1 MPRIPWWM
9 LAALAALCAPVVGA
23 EPPIKLYC
31 ARDVPGFTD
40 AELTLSA
47 SGPHLVSVTFA
58 RERPSRHQ
66 TEWAL
71 MDCLNTASK
80 LDPSKDILAT
90 ARYRT
95 PEAGSAILPEALE
108 PYGPLARLRY
118 RASTRNVVVDRET
131 P

>member
-1 MPRIPWWM
+1 MLRTRWWM
-9 LAALAALCAPVVGA
+9 LAVLAALCAPA
-23 EPPIKLYC
+23 AAEEPPIKLYC

-40 AELTLSA
+40 AEITLNA

-58 RERPSRHQ
+58 RERPTRHQ
-66 TEWAL
+66 AEWAL

-80 LDPSKDILAT
+80 LDSSKDILAT

-95 PEAGSAILPEALE
+95 PEILPEALE
-108 PYGPLARLRY
+108 PYGPAVRLRY
-118 RASTRNVVVDRET
+118 RASTRNLIVDRTT

>member
-1 MPRIPWWM
+1 MRFPWTI
-9 LAALAALCAPVVGA
+9 LLLAALCAPAAAA

-40 AELTLSA
+40 AEITLSA

-71 MDCLNTASK
+71 MDCLHTASK
-80 LDPSKDILAT
+80 LDSKRDILAT

-95 PEAGSAILPEALE
+95 PEAGAAM
-108 PYGPLARLRY
+108 RLRY
-118 RASTRNVVVDRET
+118 RASTGNMVLDRDQ

>member
-1 MPRIPWWM
+1 MRARWWI
-9 LAALAALCAPVVGA
+9 LPVLAALCAPAAAG

-40 AELTLSA
+40 AEIVLSER
-47 SGPHLVSVTFA
+47 GPHQVSVTFA

-66 TEWAL
+66 AEWAL

-80 LDPSKDILAT
+80 LDSSKDILAT

-95 PEAGSAILPEALE
+95 PEVLSESLE
-108 PYGPLARLRY
+108 PYGPAKRLRY
-118 RASTRNVVVDRET
+118 RASTRNLVVDRDT